1 MCGITGAWGPAA
13 GTAPKE
19 WVQRMAGTLS
29 HRGPDD
35 GGSWVDA
42 EAGLALGHRRLAIL
56 DLSPAG
62 HQPMVSACGRYVIA
76 FNGEIYNHL
85 TLRRELEVASSDF
98 AALQGSVSQRQNAR
112 DPYKSKIEGCEVL
125 PSPQPVSPLG
135 RGAIGSLPMARGG
148 MERGSSLGRCS
159 SGSGDERAA
168 ALAPR
173 PNPSPRRGEGQL
185 DHVRGELSWRGH
197 SDTET
202 LLAAFGRWGVE
213 DTLRRVVGMFAL
225 ALWDRRDRVLTLA
238 RDRLGE
244 KPLYYGWQGETFLF
258 GSELKALKAHPA
270 FRAGIDREALTLLL
284 RHNYVPAP
292 YSIYQG
298 IWKLPAGTY
307 LQVSARSP
315 LSPGPSPTGGKGAIK
330 AYWSLTEV
338 AEQGVGLPFGG
349 SDAEALDALEQCLG
363 AAVRGQMVADVPL
376 GALLSGGLDS
386 TTITALMQAN
396 SPRPVRTFT
405 IGFEERAYDE
415 ADHARAVAAHLGTE
429 HTELRLS
436 SDDALAL
443 VPQMPAMY
451 DEPFAD
457 SSQLPT
463 HLVMRLA
470 RQHVTVALSGDGG
483 DELFG
488 GYNRYV
494 HVPKVWRRMGWIPGA
509 LRQVLGAALTALR
522 SEAMNGL
529 AGPLAQRAGIAQPGD
544 KAHKLGHR
552 LREMRS
558 MDDLYVSLV
567 SEWPNAGDMVV
578 GGRMPPNLLDE
589 RSRWPRLA
597 DPVARMMALDGLTYL
612 PNDILVKVD
621 RAAMAVSLE
630 TREPFLDRD
639 LVALAWSLPMH
650 LKIRNGQGK
659 WLLRRLLDRYVP
671 RALVE
676 RPKMGFGIPLD
687 AWLRG
692 PLQDWAEVLLAE
704 DRLQREGYLDPRPI
718 RAAWRAH
725 LKGQAS
731 YGQRL
736 WSVLMFQSWLEAQG

>member
-1 MCGITGAWGPAA
+1 MCGLA
-13 GTAPKE
+13 GFLVANASTHGGIADTAE
-19 WVQRMAGTLS
+19 RMALS
-29 HRGPDD
+29 IQHRGPDD
-35 GGSWVDA
+35 GGVWLHE
-42 EAGLALGHRRLAIL
+42 EAGVALGHRRLSIL

-62 HQPMVSACGRYVIA
+62 HQPMMSASGRYVIA

-85 TLRRELEVASSDF
+85 DLRRRLNNPPTQPLSC
-98 AALQGSVSQRQNAR
+98 R
-112 DPYKSKIEGCEVL
+112 EG
-125 PSPQPVSPLG
+125 G
-135 RGAIGSLPMARGG
+135 R
-148 MERGSSLGRCS
+148 
-159 SGSGDERAA
+159 
-168 ALAPR
+168 
-173 PNPSPRRGEGQL
+173 
-185 DHVRGELSWRGH
+185 SWRGH

-202 LLAAFGRWGVE
+202 LLACFETWGIRE
-213 DTLRRVVGMFAL
+213 TLERAVGMFAI
-225 ALWDRRDRVLTLA
+225 ALWDREARTLTLA

-258 GSELKALKAHPA
+258 GSELKALRAHPA
-270 FRAGIDREALTLLL
+270 FRAGIDRGALALLL

-292 YSIYQG
+292 YSIYEG

-315 LSPGPSPTGGKGAIK
+315 LSPGPSPTQGGGEIK
-330 AYWSLTEV
+330 AYWSLAEV
-338 AEQGVGLPFGG
+338 AEQGVGAPFAG
-349 SDAEALDALEQCLG
+349 SDTEALDALEQCLG

-386 TTITALMQAN
+386 ATITALMQAK
-396 SPRPVRTFT
+396 STRPVRTFT

-415 ADHARAVAAHLGTE
+415 AAHARAVAAHLGTD

-457 SSQLPT
+457 CSQLPT

-494 HVPKVWRRMGWIPGA
+494 HVPKVWRRLGWMPGA
-509 LRQVLGAALTALR
+509 LQQVLGAGLTALP
-522 SEAMNGL
+522 SEAMNRL
-529 AGPLAQRAGIAQPGD
+529 AGPLARRAGIAQPGD
-544 KAHKLGHR
+544 KAHKLGRR
-552 LREMRS
+552 LREMGS

-567 SEWPNAGDMVV
+567 SEWPRSGNLVV

-597 DPVARMMALDGLTYL
+597 DPAARMMALDGLSYL
-612 PNDILVKVD
+612 SDDILVKVD

-630 TREPFLDRD
+630 TRAPFLDRD
-639 LVALAWSLPMH
+639 VVEFAWSLPMH

-659 WLLRRLLDRYVP
+659 WLMRRLLDRYVP

-692 PLQDWAEVLLAE
+692 PLRDWTEALLAE
-704 DRLQREGYLDPRPI
+704 DRLRREGYLEPGPI
-718 RAAWRAH
+718 RAAWKAH
-725 LKGQAS
+725 LAGQAS
-731 YGQRL
+731 FGYRL
-736 WSVLMFQSWLEAQG
+736 WSVLMFQAWLEVWG